1 MNEIRSRHRG
11 RTISTPKQRKKN
23 RLAIAADWLTLNLG
37 LEKRLTAPVLAK
49 ILWIGLLAIVYI
61 YFQHNFD
68 RLIRKTEQ
76 AETLLEQKRAMFISH
91 KSRYLYSSKQSEIE
105 KKLQGRGFTNAQS
118 PVKISTNK

>member
-11 RTISTPKQRKKN
+11 RTLSTPKQRKKN